1 VWAPN
6 GRLGGGSSASATTYF
21 FLVRNSSETHAR
33 CIIYLIIFNRVD
45 TVLVSHNHVGGSMTA
60 RALHRISNLFRPFT
74 ETRTK
79 HQQTP
84 SIETTELHNLASRSR
99 NDGSSYAS
107 IPAKDV
113 NLQQAR
119 LNRAGR
125 PASIKGYKQ
134 RLSGWR
140 FGVLH
145 FSIWAVIVFTVNLII
160 TVWGSVTHREDEGLL
175 KEGDCGRIKNINSG
189 LHILINILSTILLS
203 GSNYCMQCL
212 SAPTR
217 KEVDRAHAS
226 RRWLDIGIPSFRNL
240 RHITRW
246 RLALWLLLGI
256 SSLPLHLL

>member
-1 VWAPN
+1 
-6 GRLGGGSSASATTYF
+6 
-21 FLVRNSSETHAR
+21 
-33 CIIYLIIFNRVD
+33 
-45 TVLVSHNHVGGSMTA
+45 MTA
-60 RALHRISNLFRPFT
+60 RALHGISNLLQPFT
-74 ETRTK
+74 QTRTK
-79 HQQTP
+79 YQQTP
-84 SIETTELHNLASRSR
+84 SIETAELHNLASRSR
-99 NDGSSYAS
+99 DDGSSDAS
-107 IPAKDV
+107 IPARDV
-113 NLQQAR
+113 SLQEAKSK
-119 LNRAGR
+119 RAGR

-140 FGVLH
+140 FGVLS
-145 FSIWAVIVFTVNLII
+145 FAIWASVVFTVNLII

-217 KEVDRAHAS
+217 KEVDRAHAT
-226 RRWLDIGIPSFRNL
+226 RRWLDIGVPSFRNL
-240 RHITRW
+240 RHISRW